1 MKTFERIT
9 RLRWEGRFFVGLALP
24 EHDERP
30 GLEID
35 VAPANPDPPFV
46 VGIAKDLRTAD
57 ARVGEQ
63 RGERPITEFFD
74 RTQPFFVDG
83 CMGLVR

>member
-30 GLEID
+30 CFEIE
-35 VAPANPDPPFV
+35 VTPANSTSPSV
-46 VGIAKDLRTAD
+46 VRIAEHLGTAD